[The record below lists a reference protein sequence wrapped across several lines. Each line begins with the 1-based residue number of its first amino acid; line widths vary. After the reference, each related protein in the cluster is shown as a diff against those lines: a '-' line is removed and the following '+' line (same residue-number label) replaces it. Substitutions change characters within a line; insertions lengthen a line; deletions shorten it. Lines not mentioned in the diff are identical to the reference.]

1 MKNTQKKRY
10 QAAVILVLAVLVVG
24 SISGISAALSTPPTR
39 FSLTTT
45 TSPCSP
51 QNRGEEE
58 IKYYNPDG
66 LVNVIGVEGVEVP
79 FKWQSAIRLTAD
91 ELGPYSDWTLTKVNA
106 GYSADNGQLECDATV
121 IIYYKGNETHP
132 GAVIVNDTTYHFDAS
147 GVFTIPLLTPIPL
160 DNLEEL
166 ELWVSIEWEQT
177 EPNGFLALMDE
188 GPAVDGKGDWG
199 FDGSWSELQIYGL
212 DYNWAIGAIVEGEG
226 NTALSILDIQG
237 PVGINAEIKNIGE
250 APAENLAWS
259 IHVTG
264 GILKKVDK
272 TAQGTIAEVAIN
284 AAETIQLGMF
294 FGLGKI
300 QITISA
306 QADNAVAVSATKS
319 AVLLGPLVVGIK

>member
-10 QAAVILVLAVLVVG
+10 QAAVVLVLSVLVVG
-24 SISGISAALSTPPTR
+24 SFSGISAAFSTPPTK
-39 FSLTTT
+39 FSMTTT

-51 QNRGEEE
+51 LNRGEEE
-58 IKYYNPDG
+58 LKYYNPDG
-66 LVNVIGVEGVEVP
+66 LVNVIGIEDVEVP

-91 ELGPYSDWTLTKVNA
+91 ELGPYADWTLTKVNA
-106 GYSADNGQLECDATV
+106 GYSADNGQLECDVTV
-121 IIYYKGNETHP
+121 IIYDKGDATHP
-132 GAVIVNDTTYHFDAS
+132 GPVIVNDTTYHFDAS
-147 GVFTIPLLTPIPL
+147 GVATIPLITSVPL
-160 DNLEEL
+160 ETYE

-177 EPNGFLALMDE
+177 EQNVFLALMDE

-226 NTALSILDIQG
+226 NTELSILNVQG
-237 PVGINAEIKNIGE
+237 PVGINAEVKNIGA
-250 APAENLAWS
+250 APAENMDWS
-259 IHVTG
+259 ILVTG

-272 TAQGTIAEVAIN
+272 TAEGTVAELAVDATEAIN
-284 AAETIQLGMF
+284 LGMF

-306 QADNAVAVSATKS
+306 QADNAVAVSLTKS
-319 AVLLGPLVVGIK
+319 AFVLGPLVVGIK